1 MLVSASSA
9 TAAFPRHVKTI
20 LRKGLDL
27 RDRYAE
33 GEISSHGLASAAGRL
48 AADMERLLAPHYRSP
63 ENQRFAKHLL
73 HEYDRLFLYLNCPGL
88 EATNWRG
95 EQAIRPAV
103 VARKV
108 WGGNRTE
115 NGAHAQEVLTSVLRT
130 SRQRAAD
137 PLPSL
142 AALLR
147 SPKSYVLDFGS
158 HYPARC

>member
-1 MLVSASSA
+1 
-9 TAAFPRHVKTI
+9 
-20 LRKGLDL
+20 
-27 RDRYAE
+27 
-33 GEISSHGLASAAGRL
+33 
-48 AADMERLLAPHYRSP
+48 
-63 ENQRFAKHLL
+63 L

-115 NGAHAQEVLTSVLRT
+115 NGAHGQEVLTSVLRT

>member
-1 MLVSASSA
+1 
-9 TAAFPRHVKTI
+9 
-20 LRKGLDL
+20 
-27 RDRYAE
+27 
-33 GEISSHGLASAAGRL
+33 
-48 AADMERLLAPHYRSP
+48 MERLLAPHYRSP

-115 NGAHAQEVLTSVLRT
+115 RSEEHTSELQSHSDLVCRLLLEKKKKNKNKKKKESTRLRRT
-130 SRQRAAD
+130 
-137 PLPSL
+137 
-142 AALLR
+142 
-147 SPKSYVLDFGS
+147 
-158 HYPARC
+158 

>member
-1 MLVSASSA
+1 MHTQTCAPSS
-9 TAAFPRHVKTI
+9 TFVLYFSLQLHVYLPNLPSFPTR
-20 LRKGLDL
+20 R
-27 RDRYAE
+27 
-33 GEISSHGLASAAGRL
+33 SS
-48 AADMERLLAPHYRSP
+48 D
-63 ENQRFAKHLL
+63 L